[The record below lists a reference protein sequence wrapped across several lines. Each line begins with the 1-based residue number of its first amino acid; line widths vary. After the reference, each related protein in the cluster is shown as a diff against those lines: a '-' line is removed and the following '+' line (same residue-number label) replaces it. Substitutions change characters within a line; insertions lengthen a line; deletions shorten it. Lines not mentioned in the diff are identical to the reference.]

1 VKIKQL
7 QYLQEIVRHDLVIS
21 DAAAALH
28 TSQSGVSKEVR
39 LLEEE
44 LGVVIFARNRSRLIS
59 VTTAG
64 QRVLALAERMLA
76 DAHKLRHVA
85 TEDKESG
92 GPLRV
97 ATTHTQGLYVLPKII
112 KTYLETHP
120 NVRLRLR
127 QGTPAQIWQLLA
139 AGEADIAISSGP
151 KERVPEVAMFEC
163 GRLPRVVLTP
173 PRHPLL
179 RLARVTLEDVAGFPL
194 ITYDDEFIGRSKVQ
208 SAFAAHSLAPDIVL
222 SATDSDVIK
231 AYVKLGLGVAII
243 AEAAFDSTRDRG
255 LRSID
260 ASHLFPP
267 NDVYLGVRH
276 DFPLPEYVMEFVDL
290 IAPQLRTQV
299 HRAAMSRAAQ
309 DPVQRKNG
317 VRRE

>member
-1 VKIKQL
+1 MKIKQL
-7 QYLQEIVRHDLVIS
+7 QYLQEIVRQGLVIS

-28 TSQSGVSKEVR
+28 TSQPGVSKEVR

-64 QRVLALAERMLA
+64 KRVLALAERILA
-76 DAHKLRHVA
+76 DAGKLRDVA
-85 TEDKESG
+85 IEDKESG
-92 GPLRV
+92 GPLRL
-97 ATTHTQGLYVLPKII
+97 ATTHTQGLYVLPRII

-151 KERVPEVAMFEC
+151 KERIPEVALFEC
-163 GRLPRVVLTP
+163 GRLPRVILTP
-173 PRHPLL
+173 PKHPLL
-179 RLARVTLEDVAGFPL
+179 RLRRVSLKDVASFPL

-208 SAFAAHSLAPDIVL
+208 SAFAAHSLAPDVVL

-231 AYVKLGLGVAII
+231 AYVKLGLGVAIV
-243 AEAAFDSTRDRG
+243 AQAAFDSRRDKG
-255 LRSID
+255 LRAID

-267 NDVYLGVRH
+267 NSVYLGVRH
-276 DFPLPEYVMEFVDL
+276 DFPLPEYVLEFVDL
-290 IAPQLRTQV
+290 VAPQLRSQV
-299 HRAAMSRAAQ
+299 LRAGISRAGAASGAIE
-309 DPVQRKNG
+309 D
-317 VRRE
+317 RRSA

>member
-1 VKIKQL
+1 MKIKQL
-7 QYLQEIVRHDLVIS
+7 QYLLEIVRHDLVIS

-28 TSQSGVSKEVR
+28 TSQPGVSKEVR
-39 LLEEE
+39 MLEEE

-64 QRVLALAERMLA
+64 KRVLALAERILA
-76 DAHKLRHVA
+76 DAHKLRSVA
-85 TEDKESG
+85 VEDQESG

-112 KTYLETHP
+112 KTYLDTHR

-163 GRLPRVVLTP
+163 GRLPRIVLTP
-173 PRHPLL
+173 PKHPLL
-179 RLARVTLEDVAGFPL
+179 LLSRITLKDIASFPL
-194 ITYDDEFIGRSKVQ
+194 ITYDEEFIGRSKVQ
-208 SAFAAHSLAPDIVL
+208 SAFAAHGLAPDIVL

-243 AEAAFDSTRDRG
+243 AKAAFDSRRDRG
-255 LRSID
+255 LRAIE

-267 NDVYLGVRH
+267 NSVYLGVRH
-276 DFPLPEYVMEFVDL
+276 EFPLPEYGLEFVDL
-290 IAPQLRTQV
+290 VAPQLRNQV
-299 HRAAMSRAAQ
+299 LRAGMSRGAA
-309 DPVQRKNG
+309 G
-317 VRRE
+317 SVR